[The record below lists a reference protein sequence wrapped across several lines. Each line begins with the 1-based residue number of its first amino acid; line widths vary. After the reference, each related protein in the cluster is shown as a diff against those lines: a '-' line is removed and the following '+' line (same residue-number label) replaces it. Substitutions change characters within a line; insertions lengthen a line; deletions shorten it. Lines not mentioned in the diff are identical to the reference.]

1 MRGGE
6 WCGEWG
12 VGCGAEDVRRICAG
26 VELLLVDERAGVRR
40 DDLWGWE
47 RQGGDAG
54 RGHGVGHGVG
64 TRGGTAGAGA
74 AGHVATH
81 LALRVRD
88 ARIEPEAGGGAEA
101 RAGDEDAAVLERPD
115 PLAALLVGGGEQLLE

>member
-1 MRGGE
+1 M
-6 WCGEWG
+6 
-12 VGCGAEDVRRICAG
+12 
-26 VELLLVDERAGVRR
+26 
-40 DDLWGWE
+40 
-47 RQGGDAG
+47 
-54 RGHGVGHGVG
+54 G
-64 TRGGTAGAGA
+64 TRGGGIGLGHLGTAGGRRERERE
-74 AGHVATH
+74 VRPRT